1 MNSELENKVNYLY
14 DSVKAEHIST
24 KELYHGH
31 FIDLIEEQYLLPN
44 NKIIKR
50 ERRVVRRQTLRERTD
65 RRVLLVRNC
74 SDEKR

>member
-31 FIDLIEEQYLLPN
+31 FIDLIEEELHQ
-44 NKIIKR
+44 KR
-50 ERRVVRRQTLRERTD
+50 NIEVAH
-65 RRVLLVRNC
+65 
-74 SDEKR
+74 KYFA